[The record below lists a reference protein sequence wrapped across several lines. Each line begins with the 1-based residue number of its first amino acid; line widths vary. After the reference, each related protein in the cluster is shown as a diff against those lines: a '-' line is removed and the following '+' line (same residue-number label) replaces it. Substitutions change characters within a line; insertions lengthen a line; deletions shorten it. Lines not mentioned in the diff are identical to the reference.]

1 MNLMQPVNRR
11 IDELTRSTRAEIM
24 MSIGAALFFALVMAW
39 RLPPAQDRI
48 QQLGF
53 AAIFCWSLISVW
65 WLRKEIW
72 PSAPRADVLAASGLE
87 YYRKQLEARRDHLR
101 NGWIWHGPLLL
112 ACLFFLLR
120 FFVPALNDNKLIL
133 LLLVI
138 DGVVVIECKF
148 DYHHDDHSF
157 ILWWWPPDFGDR

>member
-1 MNLMQPVNRR
+1 MPDESNIKEISARWRQQPKENSAVNLMQPVNRR

-65 WLRKEIW
+65 WLRKRIW
-72 PSAPRADVLAASGLE
+72 PSAPRAD
-87 YYRKQLEARRDHLR
+87 
-101 NGWIWHGPLLL
+101 
-112 ACLFFLLR
+112 
-120 FFVPALNDNKLIL
+120 
-133 LLLVI
+133 
-138 DGVVVIECKF
+138 
-148 DYHHDDHSF
+148 
-157 ILWWWPPDFGDR
+157 